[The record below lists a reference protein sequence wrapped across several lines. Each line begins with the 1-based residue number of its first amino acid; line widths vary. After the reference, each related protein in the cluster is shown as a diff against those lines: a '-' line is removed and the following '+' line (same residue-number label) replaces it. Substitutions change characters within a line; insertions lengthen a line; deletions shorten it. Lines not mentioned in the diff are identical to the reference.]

1 MREVKEDDDE
11 YKENEEEDFLDEFG
25 NVILDEMRV
34 S

>member
-1 MREVKEDDDE
+1 MREVKDDDDE
-11 YKENEEEDFLDEFG
+11 HEENEEEDFLDEFG